1 MSRGMRV
8 KIYAAGYCNF
18 EHIDDD
24 GFMTLP
30 EGATLNDVLSKL
42 GIPRLLRRL
51 LLTAVNYEQAK
62 PGTRLKDGDVVSLLS
77 AISGG

>member
-1 MSRGMRV
+1 M
-8 KIYAAGYCNF
+8 KIYAARYCNF

-30 EGATLNDVLSKL
+30 EGATLNDVLSRL
-42 GIPRLLRRL
+42 GIPRLFRRL
-51 LLTAVNYEQAK
+51 LFAAVNYEQAK
-62 PGTRLKDGDVVSLLS
+62 PGTQLKDGDVVSLLG